1 MDGRGGCC
9 IARYAA
15 GGGGAYDM
23 SKVDRI
29 MLRYRPIAPKPA
41 AGGSVSGATTPPQKT
56 EVTPST
62 GRWKRRYVKDHNK
75 NGNSS
80 SSNKKSNSG
89 TSTGRKRKAA
99 SPEENESSGK
109 TVSGGE
115 TVVTLPLL
123 SESPERKEDSPT
135 DHLVK
140 KNEKNAPIWLSFGGN
155 QGRVSNNNNNNDIN
169 GQLQLLQGYGG
180 GVGMD
185 RSRVMFP
192 QPVRVVGSWVKVE
205 SVTDA
210 WVEVY
215 GLGRTDE
222 EKFVNLGQD
231 TCPGFIS
238 DGLNRVRWAN
248 KAYKDLVGDGGP
260 AGEVVVWLVM
270 KEDVP
275 LPESKTT
282 AAFTCKV
289 RVVRCGKEKNSLIL
303 PCDVWRMDGGGFAW
317 RLDTEAALSLG
328 RWFGWWQVIYLC

>member
-9 IARYAA
+9 IARYA
-15 GGGGAYDM
+15 GGAYDM

-29 MLRYRPIAPKPA
+29 MLKFRPIAPKPA
-41 AGGSVSGATTPPQKT
+41 AAGSSVSSTTTTPQKT
-56 EVTPST
+56 EVPVRT
-62 GRWKRRYVKDHNK
+62 GRWKRRYVKENNK
-75 NGNSS
+75 NS
-80 SSNKKSNSG
+80 KRSNSG
-89 TSTGRKRKAA
+89 SSPSGRKRKAP

-123 SESPERKEDSPT
+123 SESPERKDRSV
-135 DHLVK
+135 DVVK
-140 KNEKNAPIWLSFGGN
+140 KNAPIWLSFGGN
-155 QGRVSNNNNNNDIN
+155 QGNNN
-169 GQLQLLQGYGG
+169 GQLQGYGG
-180 GVGMD
+180 
-185 RSRVMFP
+185 VMFP

-205 SVTDA
+205 SVTGA
-210 WVEVY
+210 WVEGY

-222 EKFVNLGQD
+222 EKLINLERD
-231 TCPGFIS
+231 SCPGFIS

-248 KAYKDLVGDGGP
+248 KAYKAMVGEG

-270 KEDVP
+270 KDDVR
-275 LPESKTT
+275 LPDNKST
-282 AAFTCKV
+282 AAFTCRV

-328 RWFGWWQVIYLC
+328 RYVIKVISTPPEG

>member
-1 MDGRGGCC
+1 
-9 IARYAA
+9 
-15 GGGGAYDM
+15 M

-29 MLRYRPIAPKPA
+29 MLKFRPIAPKPA
-41 AGGSVSGATTPPQKT
+41 AAGSSVSGTTTPPQKT
-56 EVTPST
+56 EVPVRT
-62 GRWKRRYVKDHNK
+62 GRWKRRYVKENNK
-75 NGNSS
+75 
-80 SSNKKSNSG
+80 SSNNSKRSNSG
-89 TSTGRKRKAA
+89 SSPSGRKRKAP

-123 SESPERKEDSPT
+123 SESPERKDRSV
-135 DHLVK
+135 DVVK
-140 KNEKNAPIWLSFGGN
+140 KNAPIWLSFGGN
-155 QGRVSNNNNNNDIN
+155 QENNN
-169 GQLQLLQGYGG
+169 GQSQGYGG
-180 GVGMD
+180 
-185 RSRVMFP
+185 VMFP

-210 WVEVY
+210 WVEGY

-222 EKFVNLGQD
+222 EKLINLERD
-231 TCPGFIS
+231 SCPGFIS

-248 KAYKDLVGDGGP
+248 KAYKAMVGEG

-270 KEDVP
+270 KDDVR
-275 LPESKTT
+275 LPDNKST
-282 AAFTCKV
+282 AAFTCRV

-328 RWFGWWQVIYLC
+328 RYVIKVISTPPEG

>member
-15 GGGGAYDM
+15 AAGGAYDM

-29 MLRYRPIAPKPA
+29 MLRFRPIAPKPA
-41 AGGSVSGATTPPQKT
+41 AGGGSVSGATTPPQKA
-56 EVTPST
+56 EVPVRT
-62 GRWKRRYVKDHNK
+62 GRWKRRYVKDNK
-75 NGNSS
+75 NTNS
-80 SSNKKSNSG
+80 SSNKRSSSG
-89 TSTGRKRKAA
+89 GSSSGGRKRKAL

-115 TVVTLPLL
+115 RVVTLPLL
-123 SESPERKEDSPT
+123 SESPERKSSPT
-135 DHLVK
+135 DLHSVDVVK
-140 KNEKNAPIWLSFGGN
+140 KTEKHAPIWLSFGGN
-155 QGRVSNNNNNNDIN
+155 QGNSTNNNDIN
-169 GQLQLLQGYGG
+169 VQLRGYGG

-185 RSRVMFP
+185 RSVVMFPHP

-222 EKFVNLGQD
+222 EKLVNLERD
-231 TCPGFIS
+231 SCPGFIS

-248 KAYKDLVGDGGP
+248 KAYKEMVVGEGS

-270 KEDVP
+270 KDDYVR
-275 LPESKTT
+275 LPENETT
-282 AAFTCKV
+282 AAFTCRV
-289 RVVRCGKEKNSLIL
+289 RVVRCGKEKSSLIL

-328 RWFGWWQVIYLC
+328 R

>member
-1 MDGRGGCC
+1 
-9 IARYAA
+9 
-15 GGGGAYDM
+15 M

-29 MLRYRPIAPKPA
+29 MLKFRPIAPKPA
-41 AGGSVSGATTPPQKT
+41 AAGSSVSGTTTPPQKS
-56 EVTPST
+56 EVPVRT
-62 GRWKRRYVKDHNK
+62 GRWKRRYVKDNK
-75 NGNSS
+75 NSNNNKRSS
-80 SSNKKSNSG
+80 SGGCSPTPSR
-89 TSTGRKRKAA
+89 RKRKAR
-99 SPEENESSGK
+99 SVEENESSAK

-123 SESPERKEDSPT
+123 SESPERKDNSV
-135 DHLVK
+135 DVMK
-140 KNEKNAPIWLSFGGN
+140 KNAPIWLSFGGN
-155 QGRVSNNNNNNDIN
+155 QGNNSDNSNNN
-169 GQLQLLQGYGG
+169 GQLQ

-185 RSRVMFP
+185 RSVVMFP

-210 WVEVY
+210 WVEGY

-222 EKFVNLGQD
+222 EKLINLERD
-231 TCPGFIS
+231 SCPGFIS

-248 KAYKDLVGDGGP
+248 KAYKAMVGDG

-270 KEDVP
+270 KDDVR
-275 LPESKTT
+275 LPESKSM
-282 AAFTCKV
+282 AAFTCRV

-328 RWFGWWQVIYLC
+328 R

>member
-9 IARYAA
+9 IARYA
-15 GGGGAYDM
+15 GGAYDM

-29 MLRYRPIAPKPA
+29 MLKFRPIAPKPA
-41 AGGSVSGATTPPQKT
+41 AAGSSVSGTTTPPQKT
-56 EVTPST
+56 EVPVRT
-62 GRWKRRYVKDHNK
+62 GRWKRRYVKENNK
-75 NGNSS
+75 NSNNS
-80 SSNKKSNSG
+80 KRSNSG
-89 TSTGRKRKAA
+89 SSPSGRKRKAP

-123 SESPERKEDSPT
+123 SESPERKDRSV
-135 DHLVK
+135 DVVK
-140 KNEKNAPIWLSFGGN
+140 KNSPIWLSFGGN
-155 QGRVSNNNNNNDIN
+155 QENNN
-169 GQLQLLQGYGG
+169 GQSQGYGG
-180 GVGMD
+180 
-185 RSRVMFP
+185 VMFP

-210 WVEVY
+210 WVEGY

-222 EKFVNLGQD
+222 EKLINLERD
-231 TCPGFIS
+231 SCPGFIS

-248 KAYKDLVGDGGP
+248 KAYKAMVGEG

-270 KEDVP
+270 KDDVR
-275 LPESKTT
+275 LPDNKST
-282 AAFTCKV
+282 AAFTCRV

-328 RWFGWWQVIYLC
+328 RYVIKVISTPPEG

>member
-1 MDGRGGCC
+1 
-9 IARYAA
+9 
-15 GGGGAYDM
+15 M

-29 MLRYRPIAPKPA
+29 MLKFRPIAPKPA
-41 AGGSVSGATTPPQKT
+41 AAGSSVSGTTTPPQKT
-56 EVTPST
+56 EVPVRT
-62 GRWKRRYVKDHNK
+62 GRWKRRYVKENNK
-75 NGNSS
+75 
-80 SSNKKSNSG
+80 SSNNSKRSNSG
-89 TSTGRKRKAA
+89 SSPSGRKRKAP

-123 SESPERKEDSPT
+123 SESPERKDRSV
-135 DHLVK
+135 DVVK
-140 KNEKNAPIWLSFGGN
+140 KNAPIWLSFGGN
-155 QGRVSNNNNNNDIN
+155 QGNNNDN
-169 GQLQLLQGYGG
+169 HNNTGELQGYGG
-180 GVGMD
+180 
-185 RSRVMFP
+185 VMFP

-210 WVEVY
+210 WVEGY

-222 EKFVNLGQD
+222 EKLINLERD
-231 TCPGFIS
+231 SCPGFIS

-248 KAYKDLVGDGGP
+248 KAYKAMVGEG

-270 KEDVP
+270 KDDVR
-275 LPESKTT
+275 LPDNKST
-282 AAFTCKV
+282 AAFTCRV

-328 RWFGWWQVIYLC
+328 RYVIKVISTPPEG

>member
-9 IARYAA
+9 IARYA
-15 GGGGAYDM
+15 GGAYDM

-29 MLRYRPIAPKPA
+29 MLKFRPIAPKPA
-41 AGGSVSGATTPPQKT
+41 AAGSSVSGTTTPPQKS
-56 EVTPST
+56 EIPVRT
-62 GRWKRRYVKDHNK
+62 GRWKRRYVKENK
-75 NGNSS
+75 KNSS
-80 SSNKKSNSG
+80 NSKRSNSG
-89 TSTGRKRKAA
+89 SSPSGRKRKAP

-109 TVSGGE
+109 TVSGVE

-123 SESPERKEDSPT
+123 SESPERKDRSV
-135 DHLVK
+135 DLVK
-140 KNEKNAPIWLSFGGN
+140 KNAPIWLSFGGN
-155 QGRVSNNNNNNDIN
+155 QENNNDNHNKN
-169 GQLQLLQGYGG
+169 GQLQGYGG
-180 GVGMD
+180 GG
-185 RSRVMFP
+185 VMFP

-210 WVEVY
+210 WVEGY

-222 EKFVNLGQD
+222 EKLIILERD
-231 TCPGFIS
+231 RCPGFIS

-248 KAYKDLVGDGGP
+248 KAYKAMVGEGA

-270 KEDVP
+270 KDDVR
-275 LPESKTT
+275 LPESKST
-282 AAFTCKV
+282 AAFTCRV

-328 RWFGWWQVIYLC
+328 R

>member
-1 MDGRGGCC
+1 
-9 IARYAA
+9 
-15 GGGGAYDM
+15 M

-29 MLRYRPIAPKPA
+29 MLKFRPIAPKPA
-41 AGGSVSGATTPPQKT
+41 AAGSSVSGTTTPPQKT
-56 EVTPST
+56 EVPVRT
-62 GRWKRRYVKDHNK
+62 GRWKRRYVKENNK
-75 NGNSS
+75 NSNNS
-80 SSNKKSNSG
+80 KRSNSG
-89 TSTGRKRKAA
+89 SSPSGRKRKAP

-123 SESPERKEDSPT
+123 SESPERKDRSV
-135 DHLVK
+135 DVVK
-140 KNEKNAPIWLSFGGN
+140 KNAPIWLSFGGN
-155 QGRVSNNNNNNDIN
+155 QENNN
-169 GQLQLLQGYGG
+169 GQSQGYGG
-180 GVGMD
+180 
-185 RSRVMFP
+185 VMFP

-210 WVEVY
+210 WVEGY

-222 EKFVNLGQD
+222 EKLINLERD
-231 TCPGFIS
+231 SCPGFIS

-248 KAYKDLVGDGGP
+248 KAYKAMVGEG

-270 KEDVP
+270 KDDVR
-275 LPESKTT
+275 LPDNKST
-282 AAFTCKV
+282 AAFTCRV

-328 RWFGWWQVIYLC
+328 RYVIKVISTPPEG

>member
-9 IARYAA
+9 IARYA
-15 GGGGAYDM
+15 GGAYDM

-29 MLRYRPIAPKPA
+29 MLKFRPIAPKPA
-41 AGGSVSGATTPPQKT
+41 AAGSSVSGTTTPPQKT
-56 EVTPST
+56 EVPVRT
-62 GRWKRRYVKDHNK
+62 GRWKRRYVKENNK
-75 NGNSS
+75 
-80 SSNKKSNSG
+80 SSNNSKRSNSG
-89 TSTGRKRKAA
+89 SSPSGRKRKAP

-123 SESPERKEDSPT
+123 SESPERKDRSV
-135 DHLVK
+135 DVVK
-140 KNEKNAPIWLSFGGN
+140 KNAPIWLSFGGN
-155 QGRVSNNNNNNDIN
+155 QENNN
-169 GQLQLLQGYGG
+169 GQSQGYGG
-180 GVGMD
+180 
-185 RSRVMFP
+185 VMFP

-210 WVEVY
+210 WVEGY

-222 EKFVNLGQD
+222 EKLINLERD
-231 TCPGFIS
+231 SCPGFIS

-248 KAYKDLVGDGGP
+248 KAYKAMVGEG

-270 KEDVP
+270 KDDVR
-275 LPESKTT
+275 LPDNKST
-282 AAFTCKV
+282 AAFTCRV

-328 RWFGWWQVIYLC
+328 RYVIKVISTPPEG

>member
-1 MDGRGGCC
+1 
-9 IARYAA
+9 
-15 GGGGAYDM
+15 M

-29 MLRYRPIAPKPA
+29 MLKFRPIAPKPA
-41 AGGSVSGATTPPQKT
+41 AAGSSVSGTTTPPQKT
-56 EVTPST
+56 EVPVRT
-62 GRWKRRYVKDHNK
+62 GRWKRRYVKENNK
-75 NGNSS
+75 NSNNS
-80 SSNKKSNSG
+80 KRSNSG
-89 TSTGRKRKAA
+89 SSPSGRKRKAP

-123 SESPERKEDSPT
+123 SESPERKDRSV
-135 DHLVK
+135 DVVK
-140 KNEKNAPIWLSFGGN
+140 KNSPIWLSFGGN
-155 QGRVSNNNNNNDIN
+155 QENNN
-169 GQLQLLQGYGG
+169 GQSQGYGG
-180 GVGMD
+180 
-185 RSRVMFP
+185 VMFP

-210 WVEVY
+210 WVEGY

-222 EKFVNLGQD
+222 EKLINLERD
-231 TCPGFIS
+231 SCPGFIS

-248 KAYKDLVGDGGP
+248 KAYKAMVGEG

-270 KEDVP
+270 KDDVR
-275 LPESKTT
+275 LPDNKST
-282 AAFTCKV
+282 AAFTCRV

-328 RWFGWWQVIYLC
+328 RYVIKVISTPPEG

>member
-9 IARYAA
+9 IARYA
-15 GGGGAYDM
+15 GGAYDM

-29 MLRYRPIAPKPA
+29 MLKFRPIAPKPA
-41 AGGSVSGATTPPQKT
+41 AAGSSVSGTTTPPQKS
-56 EVTPST
+56 EVPVRT
-62 GRWKRRYVKDHNK
+62 GRWKRRYVKDNK
-75 NGNSS
+75 NSNNNKRSS
-80 SSNKKSNSG
+80 SGGCSPTPSR
-89 TSTGRKRKAA
+89 RKRKARLV
-99 SPEENESSGK
+99 EENESSAK

-123 SESPERKEDSPT
+123 SESPERKDNSV
-135 DHLVK
+135 DVMK
-140 KNEKNAPIWLSFGGN
+140 KNAPIWLSFGGN
-155 QGRVSNNNNNNDIN
+155 QGNNNDNSNNN
-169 GQLQLLQGYGG
+169 GQLQ

-185 RSRVMFP
+185 RSVVMFP

-210 WVEVY
+210 WVEGY

-222 EKFVNLGQD
+222 EKLINLERD
-231 TCPGFIS
+231 SCPGFIS
-238 DGLNRVRWAN
+238 DGLNRVRWTN
-248 KAYKDLVGDGGP
+248 KAYKAMVGDG

-270 KEDVP
+270 KDDVR
-275 LPESKTT
+275 LPEGKST
-282 AAFTCKV
+282 AAFTCRV

-328 RWFGWWQVIYLC
+328 R

>member
-15 GGGGAYDM
+15 GAYDM

-29 MLRYRPIAPKPA
+29 MLKFRPIAPKPA
-41 AGGSVSGATTPPQKT
+41 VAGSSVSGTTTPPQKT
-56 EVTPST
+56 EVPVRT
-62 GRWKRRYVKDHNK
+62 GRWKRRYVKENNK
-75 NGNSS
+75 NSNNS
-80 SSNKKSNSG
+80 KRSNSG
-89 TSTGRKRKAA
+89 SSPSGRKRKAP

-123 SESPERKEDSPT
+123 SESPERKDRSV
-135 DHLVK
+135 DVVK
-140 KNEKNAPIWLSFGGN
+140 KNAPIWLSFGGN
-155 QGRVSNNNNNNDIN
+155 QENNN
-169 GQLQLLQGYGG
+169 GQLQGCGG
-180 GVGMD
+180 
-185 RSRVMFP
+185 VMFP
-192 QPVRVVGSWVKVE
+192 QPVQVVGSWVKVE

-210 WVEVY
+210 WVEGY

-222 EKFVNLGQD
+222 EKLINLERD
-231 TCPGFIS
+231 SCPGFIS

-248 KAYKDLVGDGGP
+248 KAYKAMVGEG

-270 KEDVP
+270 KDDVR
-275 LPESKTT
+275 LPDNKST
-282 AAFTCKV
+282 AAFTCRV

-328 RWFGWWQVIYLC
+328 RYVIKVISTAPEG